1 MLRRSVS
8 TGLPHPDDYDE
19 RLAGGRPATIDDVIA
34 SRSDWEEVQKRELV
48 RAKAAARQSA
58 GRTFTA

>member
-1 MLRRSVS
+1 MKQL
-8 TGLPHPDDYDE
+8 GLNPH
-19 RLAGGRPATIDDVIA
+19 RLEVPGRKRLDIDHGKPIDDIIA